1 MIPANEK
8 GCVIRTLIAI
18 TTVRVFHRPAAT
30 EVIAECRSAA
40 PERGGEAPPYPG
52 YFWLSWKRL
61 LTSAQ
66 FTTFHHSF
74 R

>member
-1 MIPANEK
+1 MIPDNEK
-8 GCVIRTLIAI
+8 GCVIRTLIAF
-18 TTVRVFHRPAAT
+18 TACRVFQVPRRLKSSRN
-30 EVIAECRSAA
+30 VKVQA
-40 PERGGEAPPYPG
+40 PERGAEAPLYPG

>member
-1 MIPANEK
+1 MN
-8 GCVIRTLIAI
+8 G
-18 TTVRVFHRPAAT
+18 
-30 EVIAECRSAA
+30 A
-40 PERGGEAPPYPG
+40 PERDNDQKGIGRSWEESKGAFAAPFTLSKSFSYF

>member
-1 MIPANEK
+1 MKLGIARK
-8 GCVIRTLIAI
+8 GCVLRTLYLCCTFDDA
-18 TTVRVFHRPAAT
+18 
-30 EVIAECRSAA
+30 
-40 PERGGEAPPYPG
+40 

-61 LTSAQ
+61 LISAQ